1 MMHRPNN
8 LMESDIR
15 EALDYDPRLNDS
27 RIVVKADDGRVT
39 LSGAV
44 ETYPEVELAARDA
57 RYAMGV
63 KAIDNQL
70 VVGLMGD
77 VIADVEVAAAA
88 REALDRDRIVPHG
101 SVQVIVEN
109 GWVVLTGEVRHHF
122 QRQAAHHAVGR
133 APGVLGVA
141 NRISLTDEP
150 IPPDVAARIEKA
162 FKRNAIVDDSVIQV
176 TNRDHTIYL
185 DGIVNS
191 WDAMDTAL
199 DTTWAAPGVKEV
211 VNNLTLID

>member
-1 MMHRPNN
+1 MV
-8 LMESDIR
+8 ESDIR
-15 EALDYDPRLNDS
+15 ESLDYDPKLNDS
-27 RIVVKADDGRVT
+27 RIIVKVDDGRAT

-44 ETYPEVELAARDA
+44 DTFPEKELAARDA

-70 VVGLMGD
+70 VVGLVGD
-77 VIADVEVAAAA
+77 AIADLDVAAAA
-88 REALDRDRIVPHG
+88 REALDGDRIVPHG
-101 SVQVIVEN
+101 SVQVTVKD

-133 APGVLGVA
+133 VPGVLGVA
-141 NRISLTDEP
+141 NEITLTDEP
-150 IPPDVAARIEKA
+150 IPPDVAERIRKA
-162 FKRNAIVDDSVIQV
+162 FQRNAIIDDSVIQV
-176 TNRDHTIYL
+176 TNRGHTIHL
-185 DGIVNS
+185 DGVVNS

-199 DTTWAAPGVKEV
+199 DTAWSAPGVQEV

>member
-1 MMHRPNN
+1 MHRPNN
-8 LMESDIR
+8 LVESDVR
-15 EALDYDPRLNDS
+15 EALDDDPRLNDR
-27 RIVVKADDGRVT
+27 RIIVKADDGRVT

-44 ETYPEVELAARDA
+44 DSYPEVELAERDA

-70 VVGLMGD
+70 VVGLIGAA
-77 VIADVEVAAAA
+77 IADVDLAAAA
-88 REALDRDRIVPHG
+88 QEALGRDGMVPHG
-101 SVQVIVEN
+101 SVQVEVTK
-109 GWVVLTGEVRHHF
+109 GWVTLTGEVRHHF

-133 APGVLGVA
+133 LPGVLGVV
-141 NRISLTDEP
+141 NGITLTDEP

-162 FKRNAIVDDSVIQV
+162 FQRNAIIDDSVIRV
-176 TNRDHTIYL
+176 TNRDHTICL
-185 DGIVNS
+185 DGVVNS

-199 DTTWAAPGVKEV
+199 DTAWSAPGVKEV